1 MARGCSSCGASRP
14 RGATFCGRC
23 GARLVTP
30 RRDDAGAGVGAGGAA
45 VPRLRVRSLPTAVA
59 VTAAVVLAIGL
70 RAEPVAGPVRAPE
83 ARGAADASAEVER
96 LPVLRACLDAPPPC
110 SSPSTEPTPAVASLL
125 SLRLEQHR
133 LTRIAED
140 GRDTWSLGLTGPAD
154 TAPGPADGIVVAERG
169 GRLRLVDA
177 ASGAVRWERRLAV
190 ATGWDLAV
198 AGDERSI
205 AVLATPPT
213 DGAPRVVRVMGIS
226 PRDGEVAWMHLA
238 NTRAPRP
245 TTAVA
250 GDVVVLSGVLGEAV
264 VSALDRSTGLLR
276 WQVDL
281 GGPVDVLADGR
292 RVAAVTDERLVV
304 IEPDSGRRLLDV
316 RSVGRITGVL
326 AVSATGL
333 VIDTEDGPVTVA
345 LPDT

>member
-1 MARGCSSCGASRP
+1 MARGCSSCGAPRP

-23 GARLVTP
+23 GARLATP
-30 RRDDAGAGVGAGGAA
+30 RRDDAGAGVDVGATA
-45 VPRLRVRSLPTAVA
+45 VARLRVRPLPTAVA
-59 VTAAVVLAIGL
+59 AAVVVVLAIGL
-70 RAEPVAGPVRAPE
+70 RAEPAAGPVQAPE
-83 ARGAADASAEVER
+83 ARGAADATAEVER
-96 LPVLRACLDAPPPC
+96 LPVLRACVDAPPPC
-110 SSPSTEPTPAVASLL
+110 SSPSTEPTPAVPGPL
-125 SLRLEQHR
+125 SLRLEHHR
-133 LTRIAED
+133 LTRVAED
-140 GRDTWSLGLTGPAD
+140 GRDTWSLGLTGPAV

-198 AGDERSI
+198 AGDDRSI

-226 PRDGEVAWMHLA
+226 PSDGEVAWMHLA

-245 TTAVA
+245 TTAVT
-250 GDVVVLSGVLGEAV
+250 GDVVVLSGVLGETV

-281 GGPVDVLADGR
+281 GGPIDVLAGR
-292 RVAAVTDERLVV
+292 QRVAAASAERLVV

-316 RSVGRITGVL
+316 RTVGRITGLL
-326 AVSATGL
+326 AVSPTGL
-333 VIDTEDGPVTVA
+333 VIGTEDGPLTVA